1 MTVRR
6 LCVTTTDNAGLENLG
21 RTGCTTVNP
30 FKSLKGVIFT
40 LAEFSFAD
48 AEAFATKDNWVTGI
62 KNGQIFP
69 MPSLNTYENNSV
81 EATYNESETQK
92 RTLTRQGDYRYNF
105 AWNLPLDTHKKLQ
118 SFRNGALR
126 AFHIDE
132 AGNIMGTV
140 EDGEIKGFSI
150 SMINPLK
157 MQYVSA
163 SADAPA
169 LSRVEVDYDDYRE
182 WDVYGTYIEASFG
195 ALKLEPL
202 TDVNLEV
209 VGNPSATEV
218 TIKVYSTPGLASDG
232 SIAMVGIPGIVEDD
246 FNVSLTGP
254 VAVDGFTDN
263 EDGTYTFTGTSFAT
277 GTIDLVAPSAMTSEF
292 GNFYIISTGAAAVTI
307 GD

>member
-30 FKSLKGVIFT
+30 FKALKGVIFT

-62 KNGQIFP
+62 KNGQVFP

-92 RTLTRQGDYRYNF
+92 RTLTRQGDYRYNY
-105 AWNLPLDTHKKLQ
+105 AWNLPFDTHKKLQ

-126 AFHIDE
+126 AFHVDE

-150 SMINPLK
+150 GMINPLK
-157 MQYVSA
+157 MQYVAA
-163 SADAPA
+163 SADTPA

-182 WDVYGTYIEASFG
+182 WDAYGTYVESAFS

-209 VGNPSATEV
+209 VSSSASEV
-218 TIKVYSTPGLASDG
+218 VVKVYSTSGLASDG
-232 SIAMVGIPGIVEDD
+232 TKAMVGIPGIIEDD
-246 FNVSLTGP
+246 FTVGFGT
-254 VAVDGFTDN
+254 ATGFTDN
-263 EDGTYTFTGTSFAT
+263 EDGTYKFEGTGFTT

-292 GNFYIISTGAAAVTI
+292 GNFYIISTGAADVTI
-307 GD
+307 A